1 MMMGTIRKKEL
12 IEYMNSN
19 YSAKLQIMADFFN
32 VSVMTIRRDLL
43 QLENQGFV
51 TISRGVAYLNAGTT
65 LELSSALKDS
75 QMLKEK
81 KRIAKRAVQFISEG
95 STVFFDNGTTVRELA
110 YEIVQMKNLT
120 VITNSLL
127 VINILC
133 NFPHIACLVVPG
145 ALDHKSMGFFDATTC
160 TYMARMNIDIAFFGA
175 EGVDTEA
182 GFMVPSADD
191 AEYKRVISV
200 NSADVVVLAD
210 SSKIGKKSLVRYA
223 DFDTVNVFVT
233 DNKCDQAVLDRIQK
247 KKAEIIVA

>member
-1 MMMGTIRKKEL
+1 MTGTIRKKEL

-19 YSAKLQIMADFFN
+19 YSAKLQVMADFFN

-43 QLENQGFV
+43 QLENQGFL
-51 TISRGVAYLNAGTT
+51 TINRGIAYLNAGTT
-65 LELSSALKDS
+65 LELSSALKDN

-81 KRIAKRAVQFISEG
+81 KRIAKKAVQFVSEG

-133 NFPHIACLVVPG
+133 NFPQIACMVVPG
-145 ALDHKSMGFFDATTC
+145 ALDHRSMGFFDATTC
-160 TYMARMNIDIAFFGA
+160 AYMARMNVDIAFFGA
-175 EGVDTEA
+175 EGVDADA
-182 GFMVPSADD
+182 GFMVPSVND

-200 NSADVVVLAD
+200 NSTDVIILAD
-210 SSKIGKKSLVRYA
+210 SSKAGKKSLVRYA
-223 DFDTVNVFVT
+223 DFDTVSVLIT
-233 DNKCDQAVLDRIQK
+233 DNKCDQKALERMRK